1 MSDFSFDEL
10 KRLIKEQLGE
20 RFPERLTEAEKTPP
34 PKGLLELRKIA
45 VLQRTFSPKEKASA
59 LSKFAG
65 EANDNPWVV
74 LTQLKKNVELH
85 SQQAM
90 TADCP
95 DDLIQNVVT
104 LASFADLLFSE
115 RTGQAKGWFM
125 EEWVAEATGGK
136 VIPAG
141 SGESIQGTAD
151 IETRSGDLWSIKLT
165 MDTKIGGSRTEFLN
179 GLGYVLDEEASNET
193 HSVFNRRGE
202 PEKQVNYLFFKKS
215 KSSVYELEILEIL
228 GEQIYKNIFTE
239 IVGTET
245 PEDTLTIPVESLT
258 GDLGSIVNYRKT
270 VDNQMVIEFKLE
282 EDIQFANSAAQAMF
296 EEFNAIVKTFD
307 VLIGGMTDFY
317 GEPNPQNQ
325 QAATE
330 ATKQVGDA
338 VNKFQTSCTPE
349 KTT

>member
-141 SGESIQGTAD
+141 SGESIQPQ
-151 IETRSGDLWSIKLT
+151 
-165 MDTKIGGSRTEFLN
+165 GSN
-179 GLGYVLDEEASNET
+179 
-193 HSVFNRRGE
+193 
-202 PEKQVNYLFFKKS
+202 
-215 KSSVYELEILEIL
+215 
-228 GEQIYKNIFTE
+228 
-239 IVGTET
+239 
-245 PEDTLTIPVESLT
+245 
-258 GDLGSIVNYRKT
+258 
-270 VDNQMVIEFKLE
+270 
-282 EDIQFANSAAQAMF
+282 
-296 EEFNAIVKTFD
+296 
-307 VLIGGMTDFY
+307 
-317 GEPNPQNQ
+317 
-325 QAATE
+325 
-330 ATKQVGDA
+330 
-338 VNKFQTSCTPE
+338 
-349 KTT
+349 